1 MSNLTQS
8 ELSNFL
14 LFCSGNS
21 RVPIGGFKTL
31 ESNRGNISKFCIT
44 KIEFVPN
51 KKNFIKA
58 HTWFNRLD
66 LQNFP
71 NDILLREA
79 IKFAIENETLGFGI
93 E

>member
-58 HTWFNRLD
+58 HTCFNRLD
-66 LQNFP
+66 QIFP
-71 NDILLREA
+71 MI
-79 IKFAIENETLGFGI
+79 FY
-93 E
+93 